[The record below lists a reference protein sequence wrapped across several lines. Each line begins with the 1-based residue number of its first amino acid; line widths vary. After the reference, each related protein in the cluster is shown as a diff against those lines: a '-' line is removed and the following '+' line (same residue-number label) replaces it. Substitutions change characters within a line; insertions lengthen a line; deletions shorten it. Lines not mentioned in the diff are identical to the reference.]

1 MPGVTLEVEEEE
13 VVEAE
18 VVAGIGGRKG
28 NRSKVQ
34 LVEDEVVVFST
45 HLLQTLKHLLP
56 SWIFTRSS

>member
-1 MPGVTLEVEEEE
+1 MTLEVEEEE
-13 VVEAE
+13 VVEVE

-45 HLLQTLKHLLP
+45 PLLQTLKHLLP
-56 SWIFTRSS
+56 S

>member
-1 MPGVTLEVEEEE
+1 MTLEVEEEE

-18 VVAGIGGRKG
+18 VVAGIGGTMG

-45 HLLQTLKHLLP
+45 PLLQTLKHLLP
-56 SWIFTRSS
+56 SSIFTRRR

>member
-1 MPGVTLEVEEEE
+1 MTLEVEEEE

-18 VVAGIGGRKG
+18 VVAGIGGTMG

-45 HLLQTLKHLLP
+45 HHLQTLKRLLP
-56 SWIFTRSS
+56 SLIFTRSR

>member
-1 MPGVTLEVEEEE
+1 MTLEVEEEE

-18 VVAGIGGRKG
+18 VVAGIGGRMG

-45 HLLQTLKHLLP
+45 LLLQTHKRLQP
-56 SWIFTRSS
+56 SSIFTRSR